1 MKKQSPVGLFFGILL
16 RAVVIIFG
24 VAIVAFGIFFLSKVI
39 GDGTK
44 ADKGPVT
51 TLPDSVLTDVE
62 GRDDL
67 IYNTAE
73 PSTEESD
80 TEAPEAS
87 SSQDKNILVLNST
100 NTSGL
105 AGRWCD
111 RLREQGYANF

>member
-73 PSTEESD
+73 HLGMNVRISQP
-80 TEAPEAS
+80 AS
-87 SSQDKNILVLNST
+87 CTFCGAKRPIVDNSVSAT
-100 NTSGL
+100 YGVMS
-105 AGRWCD
+105 
-111 RLREQGYANF
+111 